1 MDDGEEEDEQSQTV
15 TIALDLPSGGDLE
28 NSGTDQNQQQQ
39 QQLEQQQ
46 LLIGR
51 NDEHQQN
58 AKLVV
63 DDDDADAAFLT
74 ICSPPSSSDLLHPWR
89 RHLRQNANGICED
102 KNNNGSNKNGISAVP
117 TAAAGGIVRV
127 RHLRAEMAQLLE
139 QRLNPP
145 GCGSMRNWEFVA
157 AHLGLDID
165 QIVQMRRRTKNP
177 MGALMRRFGEEPLL
191 KILELIG
198 EAERIDVLISIRQF
212 AAKPMGADECH
223 RRPEAPQSLADP
235 ALINNSSSYDSA
247 SISHNS
253 PSTSSTALVRSL
265 INNASDGPQAQQ
277 QNHQKQQRFI
287 LILHHENQRNREL
300 RKFHKMLIKNLEIY
314 AQEEGI
320 KIVDVDQ
327 CMSDQDLLGSVSR
340 HFDRADQVVM
350 ELSPDYAE
358 LISAADHISPSD
370 QPDDQQ
376 PQIDQRVR
384 MKLYLHQMTYN
395 EVLFNANQNRRFRV
409 VLMQGCRP
417 EHIPRGWPGNTLH
430 YRFPQDFESL
440 CQRLFEPQQ
449 KQQQKGQQKMKMMM
463 TN

>member
-1 MDDGEEEDEQSQTV
+1 MDNEEEEKSQTV

-51 NDEHQQN
+51 NDGHQQQN
-58 AKLVV
+58 AKPVV
-63 DDDDADAAFLT
+63 YDDADAAFLA
-74 ICSPPSSSDLLHPWR
+74 ICSPPSSSDLLRPWR
-89 RHLRQNANGICED
+89 RQLRQNANANSICED

-198 EAERIDVLISIRQF
+198 EAERIDVLISVRQF
-212 AAKPMGADECH
+212 AEKPMGADECH
-223 RRPEAPQSLADP
+223 RRLEAPHSLTDS
-235 ALINNSSSYDSA
+235 ALINNSDSCDSA
-247 SISHNS
+247 SINHNNS

-265 INNASDGPQAQQ
+265 INNASAGPHAQQ
-277 QNHQKQQRFI
+277 QQRFI

-340 HFDRADQVVM
+340 HFDRAAQVVM

-430 YRFPQDFESL
+430 YRFPQDFEAL
-440 CQRLFEPQQ
+440 CQRLFEQQQ
-449 KQQQKGQQKMKMMM
+449 KQQQKGQQKMTMMM